1 MTQVR
6 IKAVAT
12 TTAAVAS
19 AALLAACGSS
29 TKTVSVSGAP
39 PASQTASTGSTGTQS
54 TGTQTAPTTSTQAA
68 TEQRTGTTRSAP
80 EPAFTQHEAQA
91 EGLNGATTVVK
102 ARGYT
107 PNDTSQYHSSQ
118 TLRVLVG
125 TRTGSSDGYDQ
136 QAFFFVDGKYIGTD
150 TKDPSASIKVVSQ
163 GDTEVTLVYATY
175 AKGAPLSSPSGEAK
189 VTYTLN
195 DGKLVPV
202 DRIPSTGERN

>member
-1 MTQVR
+1 MGRTRR
-6 IKAVAT
+6 IAL
-12 TTAAVAS
+12 S
-19 AALLAACGSS
+19 AAATAWAAATLAACGSG
-29 TKTVSVSGAP
+29 TKTVTVSGAP
-39 PASQTASTGSTGTQS
+39 PASQTASTASTSTQTTS
-54 TGTQTAPTTSTQAA
+54 TAQTAPTTSTQ
-68 TEQRTGTTRSAP
+68 TQPQTSTTRSAP
-80 EPAFTQHEAQA
+80 EPAFAQHETHA
-91 EGLNGATTVVK
+91 EGVGAATATVT
-102 ARGYT
+102 AHGYT
-107 PNDTSQYHSSQ
+107 PNDASQYHSDQ

-163 GDTEVTLVYATY
+163 SDTEVTLGYATY

-189 VTYTLN
+189 VTYALN